1 MHLLVGLERTDN
13 NMDLTTWPQI
23 NPINQ
28 KNYYTYVATPM
39 AGAGL
44 WDLSR
49 CSPCLRGLCTSIIRH
64 SAKNQC
70 LAYYSTDDPTRS
82 DYLKRDDQIL
92 PLRLLQEERRNRMT
106 AKAKD
111 RDRELAQ
118 ANPNEAPP
126 SGADMDMDDDAG
138 MEDAGEPLT
147 GQDALGSKVIV
158 IHPGSQNL
166 RIGLASDALPRTV
179 PMVIARKWQMS
190 ESEEDGGEPSPKRR
204 RTDDDAQMEPEEMFG
219 EEASARIRYD
229 NSSTDSSVVRRPI

>member
-1 MHLLVGLERTDN
+1 MGLASDAVHYISEAFN
-13 NMDLTTWPQI
+13 LKHQTTVKSSPLGHYSI
-23 NPINQ
+23 DCP
-28 KNYYTYVATPM
+28 TP
-39 AGAGL
+39 
-44 WDLSR
+44 
-49 CSPCLRGLCTSIIRH
+49 
-64 SAKNQC
+64 
-70 LAYYSTDDPTRS
+70 S

-106 AKAKD
+106 AKARD

-126 SGADMDMDDDAG
+126 SGADLDMDDDAG

-166 RIGLASDALPRTV
+166 RIGLASDALPKTV

-190 ESEEDGGEPSPKRR
+190 ESEEDNGEPSPKRR
-204 RTDDDAQMEPEEMFG
+204 RTDDGSQMEPENMFG
-219 EEASARIRYD
+219 KEASVRICYAQ
-229 NSSTDSSVVRRPI
+229 SATDSSVVCRPI